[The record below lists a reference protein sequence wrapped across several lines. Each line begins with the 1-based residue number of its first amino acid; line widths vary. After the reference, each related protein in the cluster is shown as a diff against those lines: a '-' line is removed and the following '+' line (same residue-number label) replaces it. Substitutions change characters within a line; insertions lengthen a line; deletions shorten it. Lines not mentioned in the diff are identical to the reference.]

1 MFDGH
6 WRSPIE
12 RGLAPIGESLRN
24 AGVTADVITI
34 IGIAMA
40 GGAAIAIGTGNL
52 RLGLLLLILTGVPD
66 ALDGA
71 VAKASGLSSKRGAFF
86 DSVSDRLTDALL
98 FGGLAW
104 HFAST
109 RPGHLVM
116 LPVALM
122 AVAMLIS
129 YQRAKAESLGYDA
142 KGGLMERAERFIVLG
157 FGLLFSELL
166 VGVLWVML
174 ALSAITAGQRFVM
187 VWRQAS
193 RERVVPV
200 TERQMKRQLQ
210 RKRRREQR
218 AARRRTTRLRPTL
231 RERTSATQRDRPP
244 TTSDRERPPRKR

>member
-24 AGVTADVITI
+24 AGITADVITI

-40 GGAAIAIGTGNL
+40 GGAAVAIGTGNL

-98 FGGLAW
+98 FGGIAW

-109 RPGHLVM
+109 RPGHL
-116 LPVALM
+116 A
-122 AVAMLIS
+122 AEA
-129 YQRAKAESLGYDA
+129 RAGDARGAAPCLG
-142 KGGLMERAERFIVLG
+142 
-157 FGLLFSELL
+157 
-166 VGVLWVML
+166 
-174 ALSAITAGQRFVM
+174 GQRVDDLG
-187 VWRQAS
+187 
-193 RERVVPV
+193 RVRDGGV
-200 TERQMKRQLQ
+200 ECGQ
-210 RKRRREQR
+210 RGVE
-218 AARRRTTRLRPTL
+218 
-231 RERTSATQRDRPP
+231 
-244 TTSDRERPPRKR
+244 